1 MRELTITIPD
11 NIFDS
16 VKNMLQ
22 QIPELK
28 IQENNDIPEWHKAIL
43 DERYEA
49 FLKNPN
55 RGRSFKEFKD
65 SLISD
70 GKI

>member
-16 VKNMLQ
+16 VKSILQ

-28 IQENNDIPEWHKAIL
+28 IQ
-43 DERYEA
+43 
-49 FLKNPN
+49 
-55 RGRSFKEFKD
+55 
-65 SLISD
+65 
-70 GKI
+70 

>member
-16 VKNMLQ
+16 VKSMLQ

-28 IQENNDIPEWHKAIL
+28 IQENNDIPEWHKAIF
-43 DERYEA
+43 DERLEE
-49 FLKNPN
+49 FEKNPD
-55 RGRSFKEFKD
+55 RGVSFDKFKEGLLAD
-65 SLISD
+65 GLI
-70 GKI
+70 